1 MYKLVKDEKN
11 VKNKLNKSLY
21 NNIII
26 EKENKKKIE
35 EKKKGGLYKKD
46 PDSYNTKSFFEKL
59 ILYWSSNNSNYLTDN
74 DKMILSLLIG
84 VIFVILFF
92 IIILFFIYIV
102 IPPENIKIQEQI
114 DKLKVNLEPIR
125 LIQNSNIDLKN
136 LDAEQEE
143 NVVSNYFDLE
153 AFLMP
158 YKKSTLNYREIP
170 TAPVAAPP
178 VAVAQPPV
186 TSAFISLGNNS
197 LNNNN
202 NVVVEKSVNLLKK
215 LNGITLDSIRTKV
228 NNYFR
233 ILTIDKEPYVIFKM
247 SRQELQS
254 SNLNT
259 ALRFYNR

>member
-1 MYKLVKDEKN
+1 YKLVKDEKN

-178 VAVAQPPV
+178 VAV
-186 TSAFISLGNNS
+186 
-197 LNNNN
+197 
-202 NVVVEKSVNLLKK
+202 
-215 LNGITLDSIRTKV
+215 
-228 NNYFR
+228 
-233 ILTIDKEPYVIFKM
+233 
-247 SRQELQS
+247 
-254 SNLNT
+254 
-259 ALRFYNR
+259 